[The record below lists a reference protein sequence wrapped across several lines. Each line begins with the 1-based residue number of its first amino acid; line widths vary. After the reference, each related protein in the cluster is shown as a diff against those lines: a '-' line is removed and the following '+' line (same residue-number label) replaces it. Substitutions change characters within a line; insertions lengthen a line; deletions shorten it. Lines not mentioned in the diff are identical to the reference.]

1 MRFLAAG
8 WQRPGSMQAACWQQA
23 GSILAAF
30 WQHPGSI
37 LAASWQHAGSVLA
50 ASWQRPGNI
59 RTICWQHAGSVLAA
73 SWQHAGNFLAA
84 SWQRPGSMA
93 ACWQRAGSVLA
104 ACWQHAGSMLAAF
117 LSEHALICHINM
129 RMVVLEP
136 PHNPPLKQTANI
148 IRLFPPSSLKA
159 LRLHVCNILQ
169 TSYGRTRAHALG
181 MRAHMPSYAA
191 TASMKHAQH
200 VQTISSRW
208 CKRIIQKHGLGMV
221 PFCGPKNGRASA
233 GRPEDI
239 HCECLGPVPRPCVQ
253 KLGFRSGPRC
263 KLCFGVA
270 NANVKCM
277 PWCQNAREKKSMSP
291 PTRTSKQYFPL
302 ASQGPPC
309 DSVGQR
315 ALAP

>member
-1 MRFLAAG
+1 M
-8 WQRPGSMQAACWQQA
+8 
-23 GSILAAF
+23 
-30 WQHPGSI
+30 
-37 LAASWQHAGSVLA
+37 
-50 ASWQRPGNI
+50 
-59 RTICWQHAGSVLAA
+59 
-73 SWQHAGNFLAA
+73 
-84 SWQRPGSMA
+84 
-93 ACWQRAGSVLA
+93 
-104 ACWQHAGSMLAAF
+104 
-117 LSEHALICHINM
+117 
-129 RMVVLEP
+129 
-136 PHNPPLKQTANI
+136 
-148 IRLFPPSSLKA
+148 FPPSSLKA
-159 LRLHVCNILQ
+159 LRLHLCNILQ

-221 PFCGPKNGRASA
+221 PVCGPKNGRASA

>member
-1 MRFLAAG
+1 
-8 WQRPGSMQAACWQQA
+8 
-23 GSILAAF
+23 
-30 WQHPGSI
+30 
-37 LAASWQHAGSVLA
+37 
-50 ASWQRPGNI
+50 
-59 RTICWQHAGSVLAA
+59 
-73 SWQHAGNFLAA
+73 
-84 SWQRPGSMA
+84 
-93 ACWQRAGSVLA
+93 
-104 ACWQHAGSMLAAF
+104 
-117 LSEHALICHINM
+117 
-129 RMVVLEP
+129 MVVLEP

-221 PFCGPKNGRASA
+221 PVCGPKNGRASA

-253 KLGFRSGPRC
+253 KLGARIGPRR
-263 KLCFGVA
+263 KQFFGA
-270 NANVKCM
+270 ASQSAMISAGQKRLFACSKTSYGRTCSCHCSLWSWWRRASRNFM
-277 PWCQNAREKKSMSP
+277 ARQSAAM
-291 PTRTSKQYFPL
+291 L
-302 ASQGPPC
+302 AS
-309 DSVGQR
+309 
-315 ALAP
+315 ATLK

>member
-1 MRFLAAG
+1 MLAASWRRPG
-8 WQRPGSMQAACWQQA
+8 SMLATFWQRPGSA
-23 GSILAAF
+23 
-30 WQHPGSI
+30 
-37 LAASWQHAGSVLA
+37 
-50 ASWQRPGNI
+50 
-59 RTICWQHAGSVLAA
+59 
-73 SWQHAGNFLAA
+73 
-84 SWQRPGSMA
+84 
-93 ACWQRAGSVLA
+93 LA
-104 ACWQHAGSMLAAF
+104 ACWQHAGSVLVASWQHAGSMLAACWQH
-117 LSEHALICHINM
+117 SYPNMPLICHINM

-221 PFCGPKNGRASA
+221 PVCGPKNGRASA

-263 KLCFGVA
+263 KLCFRVA